1 MIEAGE
7 FFRTK
12 NGYIFKLDY
21 YWLFNDNYKKLDI
34 VSHSSNI
41 IDLIQEGDYVN
52 GYKVISIDRNVPD
65 IHTDCIELDLNN
77 NYEYNFITIHQIKSI
92 VTKEMMKSIEYIVG
106 ESNG

>member
-1 MIEAGE
+1 MIKVGE

-52 GYKVISIDRNVPD
+52 GEKVSGIFNPMFLSWGELPYVIAGIGNHYEPQD
-65 IHTDCIELDLNN
+65 IKT
-77 NYEYNFITIHQIKSI
+77 I

-106 ESNG
+106 DE

>member
-1 MIEAGE
+1 MIEVGE

-12 NGYIFKLDY
+12 NGNIFKLDN

-52 GYKVISIDRNVPD
+52 GELIIEIDKMDNKKIIGNETCYMEEQD
-65 IHTDCIELDLNN
+65 
-77 NYEYNFITIHQIKSI
+77 IKSI
-92 VTKEMMKSIEYIVG
+92 VTHEQFKAIEYKV
-106 ESNG
+106 EKEKK